1 MPASSMEELV
11 SLCKRR
17 GFIFQGSE
25 IYGGLQGFYDY
36 GPLGVE
42 LKNNIKAAWWRSNVY
57 ERDDMEGLDS
67 SIIMHRMVLRHSGHE
82 ATFADPMVDNKKNNK
97 RYRLDHLIKDQKADV
112 IDMIYHHLKSYEIY
126 ENAISDSK
134 DIFVTMI
141 SFLVKNPE
149 IAAKILKDAKVR
161 DAFSGEVG
169 DWTEPKPFNMMFKT
183 TIGPVADEESY
194 GYLRPETAQGIF
206 TNFKNVV
213 DSTSRRLPFGI
224 AQIGKAFRNEITPR
238 NFIFRVREL
247 EQMEIEFFCVPGTDE
262 DWHQHWLDKRL
273 AWWEA
278 QGIPLSKIEILDVP
292 PEDLAHYSKRTYDLM
307 YDYPTLGF
315 EEIEGIANRSDY
327 DLGSHTKSQSELNL
341 VATVSENNDSIAKL
355 TIPHPDTNKPVVP
368 FVIEPSAGVDRAL
381 LAVLSEAFTKE
392 TLENGNERIVLKLKP
407 HLAPIKVAVI
417 PLARNREEITTVA
430 RAIKAELQGLGLGRV
445 LYEDSGNI
453 GKAYRRH
460 DEVGTP
466 YCVTVDFD
474 TIGLSESG
482 DAALKDTVTVRD
494 RDTLAQERVKIS
506 ELSGWIREKL
516 R

>member
-1 MPASSMEELV
+1 MPATAMEELV

-67 SIIMHRMVLRHSGHE
+67 SIIMHRLVLRHSGHE
-82 ATFADPMVDNKKNNK
+82 ATFSDPMVDNKKNNK
-97 RYRLDHLIKDQKADV
+97 RYRLDHLVKDQKADV
-112 IDMIYHHLKSYEIY
+112 IARVAAEIG
-126 ENAISDSK
+126 EDAANFPAVVAALI
-134 DIFVTMI
+134 
-141 SFLVKNPE
+141 KNPAKAS
-149 IAAKILKDAKVR
+149 AALKTAGVR

-169 DWTEPKPFNMMFKT
+169 DWTEPRPFNMMFKT
-183 TIGPVADEESY
+183 TIGPVADDESY

-247 EQMEIEFFCVPGTDE
+247 EQMEIEFFCTPGTDE
-262 DWHQHWLDKRL
+262 DWHAHWLEKRL
-273 AWWEA
+273 SWWES
-278 QGIPLSKIEILDVP
+278 QGVPRSKIEILDVP

-307 YDYPTLGF
+307 YDYPTLGH

-327 DLGSHTKSQSELNL
+327 DLGSHTKSQAELGIQAR
-341 VATVSENNDSIAKL
+341 VDENNDSVTKL
-355 TIPHPDTNKPVVP
+355 TIPHPETNKPIVP

-392 TLENGNERIVLKLKP
+392 TLENGNERIVLKLRP

-417 PLARNREEITTVA
+417 PLARNKPELVDLA
-430 RAIKAELQGLGLGRV
+430 RKIKSELQALGLGRI
-445 LYEDSGNI
+445 LLEDSGNI

-474 TIGLSESG
+474 TIGQNEG
-482 DAALKDTVTVRD
+482 EGNATLKDTVTVRD
-494 RDTLAQERVKIS
+494 RDTLQQERIKIS
-506 ELSGWIREKL
+506 ELSGWIQAKL

>member
-1 MPASSMEELV
+1 MPATSMEELV

-67 SIIMHRMVLRHSGHE
+67 SIIMHRLVLRHSGHE
-82 ATFADPMVDNKKNNK
+82 ATFSDPMVDNKKNNK
-97 RYRLDHLIKDQKADV
+97 RYRLDHLVKDQKADV
-112 IDMIYHHLKSYEIY
+112 IAKVAAEIGEEVNNFPALIAALIKQPERASQALKS
-126 ENAISDSK
+126 AG
-134 DIFVTMI
+134 
-141 SFLVKNPE
+141 
-149 IAAKILKDAKVR
+149 VR
-161 DAFSGEVG
+161 DPFSGEVG

-183 TIGPVADEESY
+183 TIGPVADDESY

-247 EQMEIEFFCVPGTDE
+247 EQMEIEFFCTPGTDE
-262 DWHQHWLDKRL
+262 DWHEHWLEKRL
-273 AWWEA
+273 SWWEA
-278 QGIPLSKIEILDVP
+278 QGIPRSKIEILDVP
-292 PEDLAHYSKRTYDLM
+292 KEDLAHYSKRTYDLM
-307 YDYPTLGF
+307 YDYPTLGY

-327 DLGSHTKSQSELNL
+327 DLGSHTKSQAELNL
-341 VATVSENNDSIAKL
+341 VSTVSENNDSIAKL
-355 TIPHPDTNKPVVP
+355 TIPHPETNKPVVP
-368 FVIEPSAGVDRAL
+368 FVIEPSAGVDRAM
-381 LAVLSEAFTKE
+381 LAVLAEAFTKE
-392 TLENGNERIVLKLKP
+392 TLENGNERIVLKFKP

-417 PLARNREEITTVA
+417 PLARNKPELVELA
-430 RAIKAELQGLGLGRV
+430 RQIKNNLQKLGLGRI
-445 LYEDSGNI
+445 LLEDSGNI

-466 YCVTVDFD
+466 FCITVDFD
-474 TIGLSESG
+474 TLGQVNEDS
-482 DAALKDTVTVRD
+482 DANLKDTVTIRD
-494 RDTLAQERVKIS
+494 RDTLQQERLPISDLANWLQVK
-506 ELSGWIREKL
+506 LK
-516 R
+516 

>member
-1 MPASSMEELV
+1 MPATSMEELV

-42 LKNNIKAAWWRSNVY
+42 LKNNLKAAWWRANVY
-57 ERDDMEGLDS
+57 ERDDMEGLDA

-82 ATFADPMVDNKKNNK
+82 ATFSDPMVDNKKNNK
-97 RYRLDHLIKDQKADV
+97 RYRLDHLVKDQKADV
-112 IDMIYHHLKSYEIY
+112 I
-126 ENAISDSK
+126 
-134 DIFVTMI
+134 
-141 SFLVKNPE
+141 
-149 IAAKILKDAKVR
+149 AKVAQAMGQSADNFPAVVAALNASPAQASEALRAAGVR
-161 DAFSGEVG
+161 DPFSGEVG
-169 DWTEPKPFNMMFKT
+169 EWTEPKPFNMMFKT
-183 TIGPVADEESY
+183 TIGPVADDESY

-262 DWHQHWLDKRL
+262 DWHAHWLEKRL
-273 AWWEA
+273 TWWED
-278 QGIPLSKIEILDVP
+278 QGVPRSKIEILDVP
-292 PEDLAHYSKRTYDLM
+292 KEDLAHYSKRTYDLM
-307 YDYPTLGF
+307 YDYPTLGH

-327 DLGSHTKSQSELNL
+327 DLGSHTKNQSELGL
-341 VATVSENNDSIAKL
+341 VATVDENNDSIAKL
-355 TIPHPDTNKPVVP
+355 TIPPPETNKPVVP
-368 FVIEPSAGVDRAL
+368 FVIEPSAGVDRAF

-392 TLENGNERIVLKLKP
+392 TLENGNERIVLKLRP

-417 PLARNREEITTVA
+417 PLARNREEITDVA
-430 RAIKAELQGLGLGRV
+430 KKIKAELQGLGLGRV

-466 YCVTVDFD
+466 FCVTVDFD
-474 TIGLSESG
+474 TVGKGE
-482 DAALKDTVTVRD
+482 DAALVDTVTVRD

-506 ELSGWIREKL
+506 DLSTWIQAKL

>member
-1 MPASSMEELV
+1 MPATSMEELV

-57 ERDDMEGLDS
+57 ERDDMEGLDA

-82 ATFADPMVDNKKNNK
+82 ATFSDPMIDNKKTNK
-97 RYRLDHLIKDQKADV
+97 RYRLDHLLKDQKADV
-112 IDMIYHHLKSYEIY
+112 QKKVAKLM
-126 ENAISDSK
+126 NADA
-134 DIFVTMI
+134 DNFAA
-141 SFLVKNPE
+141 LVASLNANPAQASSAFKE
-149 IAAKILKDAKVR
+149 AGVR
-161 DAFSGEVG
+161 DPFSGEVG

-183 TIGPVADEESY
+183 TIGPVADDESY

-247 EQMEIEFFCVPGTDE
+247 EQMEIEFFCAPSTDE
-262 DWHQHWLDKRL
+262 DWHEHWLEKRL
-273 AWWEA
+273 KWWED
-278 QGIPLSKIEILDVP
+278 QGVPREKIEILDVP
-292 PEDLAHYSKRTYDLM
+292 KEDLAHYSKRTYDLM
-307 YDYPTLGF
+307 YDYPTLGP

-327 DLGSHTKSQSELNL
+327 DLGSHTKAQSELGL
-341 VATVSENNDSIAKL
+341 FAKVEENNDSIAKL
-355 TIPHPDTNKPVVP
+355 TIPHPETNKPVVP
-368 FVIEPSAGVDRAL
+368 FVIEPSAGVDRAM

-417 PLARNREEITTVA
+417 PLARNREEITSVA
-430 RAIKAELQGLGLGRV
+430 KAIKNQLQGLGLGRV

-466 YCVTVDFD
+466 FCVTVDFD
-474 TIGLSESG
+474 TIGLNEG
-482 DAALKDTVTVRD
+482 GENAELKDTVTVRN
-494 RDTLAQERVKIS
+494 RDTLEQERIKIS
-506 ELSGWIREKL
+506 ELSTWIQEKL
-516 R
+516 K

>member
-97 RYRLDHLIKDQKADV
+97 RYRLDHLVKDQKADV
-112 IDMIYHHLKSYEIY
+112 IERVAQGIGEDAANFPAVVAALVAQPAKASEVLK
-126 ENAISDSK
+126 
-134 DIFVTMI
+134 
-141 SFLVKNPE
+141 
-149 IAAKILKDAKVR
+149 AAGVR

-262 DWHQHWLDKRL
+262 QWHEHWLEKRL
-273 AWWEA
+273 SWWEA
-278 QGIPLSKIEILDVP
+278 QGVPRSKIALLDVP

-327 DLGSHTKSQSELNL
+327 DLGSHTKSQAELNL
-341 VATVSENNDSIAKL
+341 VATVTENNDSIAKL
-355 TIPHPDTNKPVVP
+355 TIPHPETNKPVVP

-392 TLENGNERIVLKLKP
+392 TLENGSERIVLKLRP

-430 RAIKAELQGLGLGRV
+430 KAIKAELQGLGLGRV

-474 TIGLSESG
+474 TLGLGGGEGKTS
-482 DAALKDTVTVRD
+482 DPALKDTVTVRD
-494 RDTLAQERVKIS
+494 RDTLAQTRVKIS
-506 ELSGWIREKL
+506 ELAGWIREKL
-516 R
+516 N

>member
-1 MPASSMEELV
+1 MPATSMEELV

-42 LKNNIKAAWWRSNVY
+42 LKNNLKAAWWRANVY
-57 ERDDMEGLDS
+57 ERDDMEGLDA

-82 ATFADPMVDNKKNNK
+82 ATFSDPMVDNKKNNK
-97 RYRLDHLIKDQKADV
+97 RYRLDHLVKDQKADV
-112 IDMIYHHLKSYEIY
+112 I
-126 ENAISDSK
+126 
-134 DIFVTMI
+134 
-141 SFLVKNPE
+141 
-149 IAAKILKDAKVR
+149 AKVAQAMGQSADNFPAVVAALNASPAQASEALRAAGVR
-161 DAFSGEVG
+161 DPFSGEVG
-169 DWTEPKPFNMMFKT
+169 EWTEPKPFNMMFKT
-183 TIGPVADEESY
+183 TIGPVADDESY

-262 DWHQHWLDKRL
+262 DWHAHWLEKRL
-273 AWWEA
+273 TWWED
-278 QGIPLSKIEILDVP
+278 QGVPRSKIEILDVP
-292 PEDLAHYSKRTYDLM
+292 KEDLAHYSKRTYDLM
-307 YDYPTLGF
+307 YDYPTLGH

-327 DLGSHTKSQSELNL
+327 DLGSHTKNQSELGL
-341 VATVSENNDSIAKL
+341 VATVDENNDSIAKL
-355 TIPHPDTNKPVVP
+355 TIPHPETNKPVVP
-368 FVIEPSAGVDRAL
+368 FVIEPSAGVDRAF

-392 TLENGNERIVLKLKP
+392 TLENGNERIVLKLRP

-417 PLARNREEITTVA
+417 PLARNREEITDVA
-430 RAIKAELQGLGLGRV
+430 KKIKAELQGLGLGRV

-466 YCVTVDFD
+466 FCVTVDFD
-474 TIGLSESG
+474 TVGKGE
-482 DAALKDTVTVRD
+482 DAALVDTVTVRD

-506 ELSGWIREKL
+506 DLSTWIQAKL

>member
-1 MPASSMEELV
+1 MEELV

-25 IYGGLQGFYDY
+25 IYGGLQGFWDY

-42 LKNNIKAAWWRSNVY
+42 LKNNIKAAWWRANVY
-57 ERDDMEGLDS
+57 ERDDMEGLDA
-67 SIIMHRMVLRHSGHE
+67 SIIMHRLVLRHSGHE
-82 ATFADPMVDNKKNNK
+82 ATFSDPMVDNRRSKK
-97 RYRLDHLIKDQKADV
+97 RYRLDHLVKEQKPEVQARV
-112 IDMIYHHLKSYEIY
+112 AEAMGESL
-126 ENAISDSK
+126 ENFPGLVQALVRNPAQASAALIS
-134 DIFVTMI
+134 
-141 SFLVKNPE
+141 
-149 IAAKILKDAKVR
+149 AGVR
-161 DAFSGEVG
+161 DSHSGEVG
-169 DWTEPKPFNMMFKT
+169 DWTEPKPFNMMFRT
-183 TIGPVADEESY
+183 TIGPTADEDSF

-247 EQMEIEFFCVPGTDE
+247 EQMEIEFFCAPGTDE
-262 DWHQHWLDKRL
+262 AWHEHWLEQRL
-273 AWWEA
+273 SWWEA
-278 QGIPLSKIEILDVP
+278 QGVPRGRIEILDVP
-292 PEDLAHYSKRTYDLM
+292 KEDLAHYSRRTYDLM
-307 YDYPTLGF
+307 YPYPTLGF

-327 DLGSHTKSQSELNL
+327 DLGSHTKSQAELGL
-341 VATVSENNDSIAKL
+341 QARVEENEDSVAKL
-355 TIPHPDTNKPVVP
+355 TIPHPETGKPLVP
-368 FVIEPSAGVDRAL
+368 FVIEPSAGVDRAM
-381 LAVLSEAFTKE
+381 LAVLSEAFGRE
-392 TLENGNERIVLKLKP
+392 TLANGSERIVLKLRP

-417 PLARNREEITTVA
+417 PLARNREELTTVA

-466 YCVTVDFD
+466 FCVTVDFD
-474 TIGLSESG
+474 TVGQSAEGSDGSLR
-482 DAALKDTVTVRD
+482 DTVTVRD
-494 RDTLAQERVKIS
+494 RDTLSQERVKIG
-506 ELSGWIREKL
+506 ELAGWVRDRL